1 MADDPQYDAVLS
13 RYHAHVRRHGLK
25 QYEVAAAIQR
35 DQSTVSRWVNN
46 KMGGSTRATTQL
58 VATWLDAQNEGE
70 GTDVV
75 EAAVEHTIE
84 RASSTSCATQV
95 SADITTPPRVVSFA
109 ETSTPQNSL
118 ATSNMV
124 QGLAWQALRDC
135 DRALLTNAM
144 MEATIVPTYVPESE
158 PDPTFDDM
166 VRGLGRLQIESVQN
180 IARAHEITRNA
191 RRAGEV
197 YILRMSNDRLMHKIG
212 YTTRS
217 AKERLR
223 EMQTGNPLL
232 ELAAQYHVHDAP
244 GVEEAAHSILSAY
257 RAHGGAGREWFV
269 CTFLVAQMAVA
280 KAIAEVD

>member
-1 MADDPQYDAVLS
+1 MADDPEYDAVLS

-46 KMGGSTRATTQL
+46 KMGGSTRSTTQL
-58 VATWLDAQNEGE
+58 IAAWLD
-70 GTDVV
+70 TVDD
-75 EAAVEHTIE
+75 AAVEHTIE

-124 QGLAWQALRDC
+124 KGLAWQALLDC
-135 DRALLTNAM
+135 DRVQWSNSV
-144 MEATIVPTYVPESE
+144 METFVVPTYVPESE

-180 IARAHEITRNA
+180 IARAHQLTRNA

-197 YILRMSNDRLMHKIG
+197 YILRMSNDPLMHKIG

-257 RAHGGAGREWFV
+257 RAHGGTGREWFV
-269 CTFLVAQMAVA
+269 CTFLVAQTAVA